1 MVNTISFSPDM
12 RTLYLIDSGR
22 TIPFALDKGNG
33 VLIAILHGQ
42 ITVVSAPDSPF
53 GKPDDVPDS
62 PSGTSGDSPEDPNS
76 PARRSLATDPTSS
89 ISLPMYPRRISIPVA
104 DSQWNVFNNQEN
116 QALVVIGTTDINAG
130 IREERDLV
138 PEIAVFKLRN
148 RVLNIRFLN
157 DRLYFTLSNL
167 L

>member
-33 VLIAILHGQ
+33 VLVAILHGQ
-42 ITVVSAPDSPF
+42 VTVVSAPDNPF
-53 GKPDDVPDS
+53 EEPDEPAD
-62 PSGTSGDSPEDPNS
+62 DPGS
-76 PARRSLATDPTSS
+76 RPRRSLATEPVSAALNLPTYPKKVT
-89 ISLPMYPRRISIPVA
+89 LPTA
-104 DSQWNVFNNQEN
+104 DSQWTVFNNEEN

-130 IREERDLV
+130 IKDERDLV

-148 RVLNIRFLN
+148 RILNIRFLK
-157 DRLYFTLSNL
+157 DRLVFTLANL